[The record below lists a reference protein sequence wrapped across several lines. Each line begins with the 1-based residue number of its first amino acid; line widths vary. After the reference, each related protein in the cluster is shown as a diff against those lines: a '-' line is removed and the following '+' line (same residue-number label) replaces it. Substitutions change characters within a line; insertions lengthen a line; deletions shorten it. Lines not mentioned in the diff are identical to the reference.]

1 MNQLKNFFAA
11 ALVCIFA
18 STTIAAD
25 SIIYL
30 VRHAEKQSDGT
41 HDPSL
46 TKAGHERAQATAKR
60 LTDKGLKAI
69 FSTDYKRTKETAAP
83 TAKATG
89 LLVQSYNPRTLEA
102 FAKELKLA
110 PTTALVVGHSN
121 TTPVLV
127 NFLAG
132 TKYPLLE
139 DHQYDHLYI
148 VTLKDEGAASVTIEY
163 IEPLT
168 P

>member
-1 MNQLKNFFAA
+1 MNYLKTIVAS
-11 ALVCIFA
+11 ALICAFA
-18 STTIAAD
+18 STAAIAD
-25 SIIYL
+25 TVIYL

-46 TKAGHERAQATAKR
+46 TKPGYKRAKVTSQRLATA
-60 LTDKGLKAI
+60 DLKAI
-69 FSTDYKRTKETAAP
+69 YSTDYKRTRETAAP
-83 TAKATG
+83 TAKLTG
-89 LLVQSYNPRTLEA
+89 LAVTSYDPRALET
-102 FAKELKLA
+102 FARELKNTVL
-110 PTTALVVGHSN
+110 PALVVGHSN

-139 DHQYDHLYI
+139 DHQYDHLYV
-148 VTLKDEGAASVTIEY
+148 VTLKEDGTTSVTIEF